1 MALVTA
7 LVQTA
12 PKVMDSLK
20 NLLKNLI
27 QAVLNVCKSMYNAWI
42 KLFENA
48 ITAIGSEMSGI
59 ISKAGAVVTGA
70 IDKVKSFATSMYNA
84 AKEVFS
90 KVVSAIG
97 DKISDVTS
105 KVGELG
111 TAAKNKLSN
120 FISSFSSIGGQ
131 LISGLWS
138 GISDK
143 AQWLYDKITGM
154 GSTVVSKVKKLFGIK
169 SPSKVFAEI
178 GNYLAEGLGVGWED
192 GMVDVMDDIEADLKI
207 PDAEINAN
215 TIGELT
221 YQVGDLEANNQTEQ
235 LNAILGILT
244 TYLPEC
250 SAGLNIDGEK
260 LTNSLNRSLGL
271 AVL

>member
-1 MALVTA
+1 
-7 LVQTA
+7 
-12 PKVMDSLK
+12 
-20 NLLKNLI
+20 
-27 QAVLNVCKSMYNAWI
+27 
-42 KLFENA
+42 
-48 ITAIGSEMSGI
+48 
-59 ISKAGAVVTGA
+59 
-70 IDKVKSFATSMYNA
+70 MYNA

-192 GMVDVMDDIEADLKI
+192 GIVDVMDDIEADLKI

-260 LTNSLNRSLGL
+260 LTNSLNKLVVKICGRKRASLSSRLIFLLIALLINFSL
-271 AVL
+271 AYFSEIKKLIQPLLILPNNAECISLLSSGVALIP